1 MKQPEQVV
9 AVEKFSIFQAL
20 IFKCAF
26 FVVVWN
32 YIYILGS
39 HFFLLLI
46 ILIQFNKMKGKKY
59 TATHSNPYYIH

>member
-32 YIYILGS
+32 CIYTFLDLT
-39 HFFLLLI
+39 FF
-46 ILIQFNKMKGKKY
+46 FF
-59 TATHSNPYYIH
+59 